1 MSGTTKDERLQ
12 IRVSPDEKR
21 LLELAAAA
29 AHASVSAFVV
39 SAAAERAEY
48 VLAERTIVRL
58 APAAAEAFSLAL
70 NEPGRVDERLAAAL
84 GRPPGFRF
92 VD

>member
-1 MSGTTKDERLQ
+1 MAGATKDERLQ

-21 LLELAAAA
+21 LLELAAEA
-29 AHASVSAFVV
+29 AHVSVSAFVV
-39 SAAAERAEY
+39 IAAAERAEY
-48 VLAERTIVRL
+48 MLAERTIVRL
-58 APAAAEAFSLAL
+58 APAAAEAFSVAL

-84 GRPPGFRF
+84 ARPPGFRF